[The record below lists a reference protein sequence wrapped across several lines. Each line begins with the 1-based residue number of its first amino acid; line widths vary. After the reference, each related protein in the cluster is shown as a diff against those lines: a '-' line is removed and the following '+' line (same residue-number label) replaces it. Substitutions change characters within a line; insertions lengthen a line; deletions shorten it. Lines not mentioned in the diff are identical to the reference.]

1 VEAAILLRTKK
12 TARSIDLQI
21 VHASKQN
28 QKISGGEGTAVET
41 ALHCIP
47 KSEPRPQIEGEKQMA
62 RGDVHGWG
70 GRGGRSGEEHH
81 LGELDRERSGAFY
94 RPVGRGNRA
103 RVSLARSAAAARV
116 AVAEIAGERRRNQEG
131 KNRKERKR
139 LILLLVRVVGV
150 VGLFFVGPAYACAW
164 VGGRFLC
171 KSTGLVWSMGDS
183 DFGLVALENGTK

>member
-1 VEAAILLRTKK
+1 VDAAILLRTKK

-94 RPVGRGNRA
+94 RFVGASGSAKPSPGFLGEICGGGAGRGRGD
-103 RVSLARSAAAARV
+103 RRGAATKP
-116 AVAEIAGERRRNQEG
+116 RRETIG
-131 KNRKERKR
+131 KKGR
-139 LILLLVRVVGV
+139 LILLLVRVGV
-150 VGLFFVGPAYACAW
+150 VGLFFVGPVYAGFYASRPGW
-164 VGGRFLC
+164 
-171 KSTGLVWSMGDS
+171 
-183 DFGLVALENGTK
+183 FGPWEILTLGW